1 MKHALFATAAL
12 ALLLAGCNRPAEPE
26 APAADAATPA
36 TQEPTQAPIP
46 PDAIADP
53 TMGTDA
59 IAVIDHG
66 SPAGDG
72 VAFDTKAFAGTF
84 GTEGTS
90 LAIDADGSY
99 TLTVHAESADA
110 DLTSRGTWTV
120 QADGR
125 ELLLDPEDKS
135 EPDRLYRIVSNDRLR
150 AIDGGQF
157 LDRS

>member
-12 ALLLAGCNRPAEPE
+12 ALLLAGCNRQAEPE
-26 APAADAATPA
+26 APVADAATQAPA
-36 TQEPTQAPIP
+36 QAPIP
-46 PDAIADP
+46 PDAVADP
-53 TMGTDA
+53 TAGTDA

-66 SPAGDG
+66 SPVDDG

-84 GTEGTS
+84 GADGTS
-90 LAIDADGSY
+90 LAIGADGSY

-110 DLTSRGTWTV
+110 DLTSSGTWTV

-125 ELLLDPEDKS
+125 ELLLDPGDKS

-150 AIDGGQF
+150 AVEGGQF

>member
-1 MKHALFATAAL
+1 V
-12 ALLLAGCNRPAEPE
+12 
-26 APAADAATPA
+26 
-36 TQEPTQAPIP
+36 
-46 PDAIADP
+46 ADP
-53 TMGTDA
+53 TAGTDA

-66 SPAGDG
+66 SPVGDG
-72 VAFDTKAFAGTF
+72 GAFDTKAFAGTF
-84 GTEGTS
+84 DAEGTS
-90 LAIDADGSY
+90 LAINADGSY
-99 TLTVHAESADA
+99 ALTVHAESAGA
-110 DLTSRGTWTV
+110 DLTSGGTWTV